1 MSQPNPS
8 QRLAENVAA
17 WGAPVFDEL
26 GLSVY
31 DVELSSGRLLV
42 MVDKEGGVGL
52 DEIARCTR
60 GLSPILDDHDP
71 IAGRYTLEV
80 SSPGLER
87 RLRTVAHRRAA
98 IGETVKCKFRDREGA
113 AHRVEG
119 VLGDVDDTRVV
130 VETDDGP
137 VTIRHD
143 EVTSLRTVF
152 VWPEPSTTKGK
163 SSTTKGK
170 TADHHHVKEATS

>member
-1 MSQPNPS
+1 MTQSDSTQ
-8 QRLAENVAA
+8 QLAQKVTA
-17 WGAPVFDEL
+17 WGAPVFEEL

-42 MVDKEGGVGL
+42 MVDKPGGVGL

-60 GLSPILDDHDP
+60 GLSPILDEHDP

-87 RLRTVAHRRAA
+87 RLRTVDHRRAA
-98 IGETVKCKFRDREGA
+98 IGETVKCKFRDVDGA

-119 VLGDVDDTRVV
+119 VLRDVDDAEMV

-137 VTIRHD
+137 VRIAHGG
-143 EVTSLRTVF
+143 VTSVRTVF
-152 VWPEPSTTKGK
+152 VWPEP
-163 SSTTKGK
+163 K
-170 TADHHHVKEATS
+170 TAKGRKSADHVQVPTEPVREATP

>member
-1 MSQPNPS
+1 MPESHATGDHES
-8 QRLAENVAA
+8 RSVAA
-17 WGAPVFDEL
+17 NLTRWGAPVFDGL

-31 DVELSSGRLLV
+31 DVEISSGRLLV

-60 GLSPILDDHDP
+60 ELSPILDAHDP

-98 IGETVKCKFRDREGA
+98 VGETVKCKFRDPDGA
-113 AHRVEG
+113 TRRVEG
-119 VLGDVDDTRVV
+119 VLSDVDDDTMTVD
-130 VETDDGP
+130 TADGP
-137 VTIRHD
+137 VVVPHD
-143 EVTSLRTVF
+143 AVTSARTVF
-152 VWPEPSTTKGK
+152 VWPVPSSRKPSRAGSKAAGK
-163 SSTTKGK
+163 
-170 TADHHHVKEATS
+170 